1 MGSGVGRE
9 TKDRCGA
16 APGIGSHRLWAGHG
30 GGRCLRKA
38 ALLRTGREKGGGRGL
53 QAGGQS
59 LWIDAFLICL
69 LKVKHLHPAQP
80 QEGSGI

>member
-1 MGSGVGRE
+1 M
-9 TKDRCGA
+9 
-16 APGIGSHRLWAGHG
+16 
-30 GGRCLRKA
+30 RKA